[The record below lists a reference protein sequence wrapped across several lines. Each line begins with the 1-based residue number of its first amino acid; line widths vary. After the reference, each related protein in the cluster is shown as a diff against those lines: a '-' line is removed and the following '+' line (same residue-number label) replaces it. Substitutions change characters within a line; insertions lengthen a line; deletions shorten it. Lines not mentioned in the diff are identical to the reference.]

1 MDIPTITRLR
11 VELAKFIL
19 WLSKN
24 SDRFFSMRYTAASIE
39 YIEKS
44 NGVEDPKPG
53 TANRAG
59 ARKPGPGAT
68 I

>member
-1 MDIPTITRLR
+1 MDVPTINRLR
-11 VELAKFIL
+11 IELTNFVL

-24 SDRFFSMRYTAASIE
+24 SDRFFSMRYTTASIE

-44 NGVEDPKPG
+44 NGVEDPNPG
-53 TANRAG
+53 TATSRL
-59 ARKPGPGAT
+59 